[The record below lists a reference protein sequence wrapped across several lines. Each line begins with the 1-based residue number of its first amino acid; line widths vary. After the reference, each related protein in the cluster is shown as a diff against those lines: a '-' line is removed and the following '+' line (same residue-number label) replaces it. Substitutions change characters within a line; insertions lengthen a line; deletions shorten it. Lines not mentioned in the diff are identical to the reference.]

1 MSAIY
6 GSVQWKTASSGA
18 VVKRMEEPLH
28 SYRIDRFSTETYGE
42 AEFGCGLQYFTQE
55 AERERLPVKDE
66 KEQVLMTADV
76 VLDNR
81 EELMQQFGIKKPG
94 VPDGR
99 LVYLAYR
106 KWGEEFVKLL
116 RGVFSIAIYDRRKER
131 LLLYTDHM
139 GSRALNYACSE
150 DGVVFGSTFAPILQV
165 CPELRLSE
173 QWIAAC
179 EAVQSPDMELFP
191 ELTPYEGVL
200 HLEAGKYLCVT
211 PNGIEKK
218 VYWDPLTEKESLPF
232 EDAKCRK
239 LFVDTFR
246 QCVKDVLRSKGKTGA
261 MVSSGL
267 DSTSVASVAAEY
279 LGKEGKKLY
288 SYTSVPEGEYEAKD
302 YFAIANEA
310 WGPEE
315 LKKKYPN
322 IVSTLVPCNGMNGF
336 TKLERLVHQLEVP
349 TKSAPNMMWI
359 DEIYQQAREE
369 GCKIIL
375 KGQYGNATISY
386 GKILSNLRYQLS
398 HGHFIRA
405 YKEAKMFGAKNGVPR
420 KKIYQAYRTEL
431 KASKEMVDFVGASY
445 LDRTLLDKY
454 EINTYA
460 NIETKRTGGGMIDSE
475 EQARSF
481 RYDQVNLSQLG
492 MYDTHFSL
500 LYGVLVRDP
509 TKDKRLVELCLQL
522 PVECLVHNGVERRL
536 VRDYM
541 QGIVPDSILTQ
552 VKRRGQQSA
561 DYVER
566 VCRAWSEIGEEVIE
580 RLEQVKDSSYLDSE
594 RMGNLIGQLR
604 QMDQLDAMELGG
616 IVACALNFYAFSVF
630 LTMQEQKE

>member
-6 GSVQWKTASSGA
+6 GNVQWRAISAGT
-18 VVKRMEEPLH
+18 VVKQMEEPLH
-28 SYRIDRFSTETYGE
+28 KYRIDQFSTETYGG

-55 AERERLPVKDE
+55 SERENLPVKDE
-66 KEQVLMTADV
+66 KEQILMTADV

-81 EELMQQFGIKKPG
+81 EELMQQFGITKPG

-99 LVYLAYR
+99 LVYLAYT

-116 RGVFSIAIYDRRKER
+116 RGVFAIAIYDRKKER

-139 GSRALNYACSE
+139 GSRALNYYCSQ
-150 DGVVFGSTFAPILQV
+150 DGVVFASTFAPILEA
-165 CPELRLSE
+165 CPEIGLCE

-211 PNGIEKK
+211 PHGIEKK
-218 VYWDPLTEKESLPF
+218 VYWDPLAERETMPF
-232 EDAKCRK
+232 EDAGCRK

-246 QCVKDVLRSKGKTGA
+246 QCVKDVLRSKAKTAA

-288 SYTSVPEGEYEAKD
+288 TYTSIPEGEFEAED

-315 LKKKYPN
+315 LKKKYRN
-322 IVSTLVPCNGMNGF
+322 IDSTLVPCDGMNGF
-336 TKLERLVHQLEVP
+336 TKLERLVQELEVP

-359 DEIYQQAREE
+359 DEIYQQAREK

-386 GKILSNLRYQLS
+386 GKILSNIRYQLS

-405 YKEAKMFGAKNGVPR
+405 FKEAKAFGTKNEVPA
-420 KKIYQAYRTEL
+420 KKIYRAYRTEL
-431 KASKEMVDFVGASY
+431 KASKEKVNFVEASY
-445 LDRTLLDKY
+445 LAQELLDKY
-454 EINTYA
+454 QINYYA

-475 EQARSF
+475 EQARCF
-481 RYDQVNLSQLG
+481 RYDQVNLAQLG

-500 LYGVLVRDP
+500 LHGILVRDP
-509 TKDKRLVELCLQL
+509 TKDKRMVELCLRL

-536 VRDYM
+536 VREYM
-541 QGIVPDSILTQ
+541 QGIVPDTILSQ

-566 VCRAWSEIGEEVIE
+566 VCRAWDAIEEEVIQ
-580 RLEQVKDSSYLDSE
+580 RLEQVKDCPYMDTG
-594 RMGNLIGQLR
+594 RMESLISKLR
-604 QMDQLDAMELGG
+604 QMDNLDSMELSG
-616 IVACALNFYAFSVF
+616 IVASTFNFYAFSVF
-630 LTMQEQKE
+630 LEMQEQEV